1 MCVSAQDGGC
11 AVISTMKPLGKW
23 EVKNC
28 TIFRA
33 GSICRIDLSPAFT
46 PEPEPDLNATCPTG
60 WVSRSNIKYCYKVC
74 LCVSVCVPFVCL
86 FFCFFSAVCS
96 HNYLDVS
103 LLGAH
108 CGVQMPLRLYCV
120 CASVRSWGSA
130 RFLIGACLNSQVFHK
145 ERLNRL
151 RSWEEAEKFCQAL
164 GANLPSFTS
173 IDELRALH
181 VIIRE
186 TIRCARQL

>member
-11 AVISTMKPLGKW
+11 VVISTIKPLGKW

-74 LCVSVCVPFVCL
+74 VCVCVI
-86 FFCFFSAVCS
+86 CFFVFFITVCS
-96 HNYLDVS
+96 HNYLDMS
-103 LLGAH
+103 PLGVH
-108 CGVQMPLRLYCV
+108 CGVQRPLVLYCI
-120 CASVRSWGSA
+120 CASALSWGSA
-130 RFLIGACLNSQVFHK
+130 RFLIGACLNPQVFHK
-145 ERLNRL
+145 ERLSRL
-151 RSWEEAEKFCQAL
+151 RSWEEAERFCQAL
-164 GANLPSFTS
+164 GANLPSFSST
-173 IDELRALH
+173 DELRALH